1 MILIHPQ
8 IHPNEDSS
16 TGGILEIHFPEGSG
30 IAAVQTALRPRDDL
44 LLEWPRIEDVEIWS
58 NITDAHVCPALD
70 ESGSLD
76 PSDAIS
82 QYMGR
87 DVLLVYKGLTTRY
100 FTYESKSLKGPTA
113 FQDGYPILIATEES
127 LRDVQSK
134 VELSAN
140 GVEGWAIKG
149 VVDGGWSGELAME
162 RYERPLKKSGRSKY
176 SHRPYH

>member
-1 MILIHPQ
+1 MVLIHPQ

-16 TGGILEIHFPEGSG
+16 TGGILEIHFPESSG
-30 IAAVQTALRPRDDL
+30 IAAVQTVLRPGDDL
-44 LLEWPRIEDVEIWS
+44 LLEWPRIENVEIGR
-58 NITDAHVCPALD
+58 NITDAHVCPPLD
-70 ESGSLD
+70 GSGSLD
-76 PSDAIS
+76 PSVALS
-82 QYMGR
+82 QYIER

-113 FQDGYPILIATEES
+113 FQDVYPILITTEES
-127 LRDVQSK
+127 LQDVQSK

-162 RYERPLKKSGRSKY
+162 RYERPLERF
-176 SHRPYH
+176 